1 MATLEYYTLSFW
13 YWELNTET
21 LCSICKD
28 GEEPAWW
35 TRFMEVTNH
44 IPGTKKIELVRK
56 YASIEHINGDIDTV
70 FKRKIIFNSEQDL
83 MMFILKE
90 C

>member
-1 MATLEYYTLSFW
+1 MTVLEYTLSFW
-13 YWELNTET
+13 HWGYLVD
-21 LCSICKD
+21 KD
-28 GEEPAWW
+28 DEAPPWW
-35 TRFMEVTNH
+35 IRFMEVTNH

-56 YASIEHINGDIDTV
+56 YASIEHINGDINTV